1 MAERKRK
8 MIGKIDKTE
17 LNVSRCMCL
26 ECPSYSTLCKIK
38 NVSQNATR
46 KTENLINR
54 THYEKMFC
62 AFEKSNCI
70 HLNKGCI
77 CENCPNFKAYNLE
90 KNTYCLHTG
99 GLG

>member
-1 MAERKRK
+1 MERK
-8 MIGKIDKTE
+8 IAKTE
-17 LNVSRCMCL
+17 LNASRCMCL
-26 ECPSYSTLCKIK
+26 NCPSYSTLCKIK
-38 NVSQNATR
+38 NKEQNITRATEHL
-46 KTENLINR
+46 KER

-77 CENCPNFKAYNLE
+77 CEECANFKAYHLD

-99 GLG
+99 GIG